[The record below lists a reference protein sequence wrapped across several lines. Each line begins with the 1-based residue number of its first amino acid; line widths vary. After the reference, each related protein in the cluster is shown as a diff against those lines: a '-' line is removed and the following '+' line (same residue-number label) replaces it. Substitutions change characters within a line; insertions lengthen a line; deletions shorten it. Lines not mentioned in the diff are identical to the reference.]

1 MPGKDEQNQF
11 DKEFNEAQRRAA
23 EKARRKKYNPDGT
36 LRNTGANEN

>member
-23 EKARRKKYNPDGT
+23 ERARRAKYNPDGT
-36 LRNTGANEN
+36 PKNTGPNEN